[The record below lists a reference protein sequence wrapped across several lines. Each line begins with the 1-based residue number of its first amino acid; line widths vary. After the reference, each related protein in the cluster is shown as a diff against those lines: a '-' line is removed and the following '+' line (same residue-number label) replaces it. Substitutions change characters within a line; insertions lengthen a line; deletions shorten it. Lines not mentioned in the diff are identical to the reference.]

1 MENIMKKALFFL
13 IGAPFFV
20 WLFIFAA
27 KYAIFGSDPY
37 PPRTWQEEVR
47 LSDGTVILTERYA
60 NWERPGRLAR
70 QSIKVIDA
78 KGLDTPP
85 EWSDKWDLMV
95 LDRNE
100 QGVWYII
107 IIGTPCYDW
116 NDSFPYRQYQA
127 INGRWQQVE
136 FDKTL
141 HGRPANLEG
150 NIYPLLKN
158 MPRLITVNEKQY
170 APTEA
175 RPDVTKQM
183 DGEYWRWINIHAL
196 SGCDLYCWLYGE
208 NKSGV
213 ECEKYGFCEQP
224 GNANKPQCYRY
235 RETPNDL
242 TPPPFPASAS
252 SFQAA
257 SFPQ

>member
-1 MENIMKKALFFL
+1 MKKALFFL

-27 KYAIFGSDPY
+27 KYAIFDPDPH

-60 NWERPGRLAR
+60 NWERPGSLAR

-85 EWSDKWDLMV
+85 EWSDKWQLLI
-95 LDRNE
+95 LDRDK
-100 QGVWYII
+100 QGVWNLIVRP
-107 IIGTPCYDW
+107 GLCYDW
-116 NDSFPYRQYQA
+116 NETFAYRQYQA
-127 INGRWQQVE
+127 INGRWQRVE

-150 NIYPLLKN
+150 DIYVQLKN
-158 MPRLITVNEKQY
+158 MPRFIAVNEKQFI
-170 APTEA
+170 PTE
-175 RPDVTKQM
+175 PHPEVSKPLD
-183 DGEYWRWINIHAL
+183 DFSWRGVNIHAL

-208 NKSGV
+208 NNAGV
-213 ECEKYGFCEQP
+213 SCEKYGFCEQP

-235 RETPNDL
+235 RETPNTL
-242 TPPPFPASAS
+242 TPPPFPASAPG
-252 SFQAA
+252 FQAA
-257 SFPQ
+257 SAPQ

>member
-1 MENIMKKALFFL
+1 MKKALFFL
-13 IGAPFFV
+13 IGVPFFV

-60 NWERPGRLAR
+60 NWERAGSLAR

-85 EWSDKWDLMV
+85 EWSDKWHLMI
-95 LDRNE
+95 LDRDK
-100 QGVWYII
+100 QGVWNLIVRV
-107 IIGTPCYDW
+107 GSCYDW
-116 NDSFPYRQYQA
+116 NDTALYRQYKA
-127 INGRWQQVE
+127 IDGKWQQVE
-136 FDKTL
+136 LDKSL

-150 NIYPLLKN
+150 NVYALLKT
-158 MPRLITVNEKQY
+158 MPKLIAVDEKQY
-170 APTEA
+170 APNHPL
-175 RPDVTKQM
+175 PDNV
-183 DGEYWRWINIHAL
+183 DVRSPFISSYWQWVNIYAH

-208 NKSGV
+208 NNTGV
-213 ECEKYGFCEQP
+213 SCEKYGFCEQP

-235 RETPNDL
+235 RETPNTL
-242 TPPPFPASAS
+242 TPPPFPASAPG
-252 SFQAA
+252 FQAA
-257 SFPQ
+257 SAPQ